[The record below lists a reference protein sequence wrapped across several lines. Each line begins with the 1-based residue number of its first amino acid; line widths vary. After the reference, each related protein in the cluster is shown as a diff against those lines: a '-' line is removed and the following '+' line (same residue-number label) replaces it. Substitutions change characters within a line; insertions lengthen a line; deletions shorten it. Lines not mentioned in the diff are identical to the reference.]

1 MAGFKFKQFEI
12 HQDRCAMKV
21 GTDGVLLGAWASG
34 GKRILDIGSG
44 TGLISLMMAQRFPE
58 AKVVGIDIDEDACS
72 QARENVSASP
82 FRDRVS
88 IEHCRLQDFGLEGGG
103 NLMKSQLKGDFAR
116 ENDGLSREDD
126 DLSRENDGLSDGA
139 NSLKFDAI
147 VSNPPFFLNSLKNPD
162 KKRSVARHADS
173 LPFRDL
179 WMGVKRL
186 LSDDSVFS
194 VILPVEV
201 VEQFEAEACFLGYYK
216 TRQCAIKTVE
226 RKAPKRYL
234 LAFSRHRG
242 GVMENVTETM
252 MSSDGSRS
260 EWYAKI
266 TDEFYL

>member
-1 MAGFKFKQFEI
+1 MGNFRFKQFEI
-12 HQDRCAMKV
+12 EQDRCAMKV
-21 GTDGVLLGAWASG
+21 GTDGVLLGAWAQG
-34 GKRILDIGSG
+34 GCRILDIGSG

-58 AKVVGIDIDEDACS
+58 AEVVGIDMDADACG
-72 QARENVSASP
+72 QARENVMASP
-82 FRDRVS
+82 FRDRVE
-88 IEHCRLQDFGLEGGG
+88 IECCRLQDFGGTSETAEASETAEG
-103 NLMKSQLKGDFAR
+103 LKAAGV
-116 ENDGLSREDD
+116 
-126 DLSRENDGLSDGA
+126 
-139 NSLKFDAI
+139 FDAI

-186 LSDDSVFS
+186 LSDDGVFS

-242 GVMENVTETM
+242 GMMENVTETM